1 MELPWMATV
10 KNWASHTSVRK
21 IDEDDKGVT
30 KRDAL
35 RGLITRR
42 RIVTEIGS

>member
-1 MELPWMATV
+1 MELLWMATV
-10 KNWASHTSVRK
+10 K
-21 IDEDDKGVT
+21 IGEDDKGVT